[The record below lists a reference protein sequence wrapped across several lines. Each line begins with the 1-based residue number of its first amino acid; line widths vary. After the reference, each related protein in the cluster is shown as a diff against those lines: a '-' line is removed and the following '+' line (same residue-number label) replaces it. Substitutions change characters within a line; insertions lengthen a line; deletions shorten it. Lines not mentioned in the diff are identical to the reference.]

1 MEPARRCSGV
11 LRRESKPGSQEAGA
25 GAWEMSG
32 GPQEEREEQ
41 KALEKM
47 RKVLKGKG
55 EG

>member
-1 MEPARRCSGV
+1 MLWSVRKRKKARKSGGGGRGLGDV
-11 LRRESKPGSQEAGA
+11 WGE
-25 GAWEMSG
+25 

-55 EG
+55 AV

>member
-11 LRRESKPGSQEAGA
+11 LGREASQEVRGRGQGA
-25 GAWEMSG
+25 GRCLG

-47 RKVLKGKG
+47 RKVQKGKG
-55 EG
+55 EV